1 MFPISIWRALGL
13 VIVLLTAMAG
23 VDAFLIRFG
32 APEAA
37 RDLAST
43 GILATLVIAWPWWAP
58 RLLPL
63 LVAETRRAVDPAH
76 RERLERLIGTLQ
88 LGDVARPNFLIY
100 EDEDLTAVTT
110 GQRTLSINAIST
122 GLMRAL
128 DDKQLRATLAHELG
142 HITGGHMILSSGFLA
157 TMLFAKS
164 IFGAMGWPVT
174 MALLLGYLALLR
186 RNEID
191 ADRRAADLAGDDD
204 VVDLLMT
211 LKVKLKEPACLD
223 WPGMSVLSTHP
234 GYRVRAA
241 RVRNR
246 SLGTFV

>member
-1 MFPISIWRALGL
+1 M
-13 VIVLLTAMAG
+13 
-23 VDAFLIRFG
+23 
-32 APEAA
+32 
-37 RDLAST
+37 
-43 GILATLVIAWPWWAP
+43 
-58 RLLPL
+58 
-63 LVAETRRAVDPAH
+63 DPAH

-88 LGDVARPNFLIY
+88 LGDVARPNFLVY

-128 DDKQLRATLAHELG
+128 DEKQLRAALAHELG
-142 HITGGHMILSSGFLA
+142 HITRGHMILSSGFLA